1 MQTWQI
7 QTAKAK
13 FSDLVKRAGDVGPQE
28 ITVHGRPV
36 AVVVS
41 AALFNKLTGNQESL
55 VDFMARSPLFGQED
69 LVFERDPSPARDID
83 LDKGL

>member
-13 FSDLVKRAGDVGPQE
+13 FSDLVKRAGDDGPQE
-28 ITVHGRPV
+28 ITVHGHPV

-41 AALFNKLTGNQESL
+41 AALFNKLTGNQASL
-55 VDFMARSPLFGQED
+55 VDFMARSPLFGQD
-69 LVFERDPSPARDID
+69 DVVFERDPSPGRDVD
-83 LDKGL
+83 LGSGQ